1 MGIIFPVNDS
11 QINTDRSTRKSQIA
25 IEYAHRFVKNNPQ
38 SHVFWVY
45 AASAARF
52 DQAYKDI
59 ARKMKL
65 PRVDDPDVDVCEL
78 VSDWLNEDDSGQWLM
93 ILDNADNPD
102 LFFWPVDSEAPN
114 QVSTTKKPLID
125 YLPRTLNSRQRSR
138 INSNSARVK
147 TFPVGLFGVLRMM
160 ALVSL

>member
-1 MGIIFPVNDS
+1 MVAPSTSIRPIFLVPFERDRQFVGREDILFQVEEQLQNQRRVSLHGLGGIGYYFPISNS

-25 IEYAHRFVKNNPQ
+25 IEYAYRFVENNPQ

-78 VSDWLNEDDSGQWLM
+78 VSNWLSEDDSGQ
-93 ILDNADNPD
+93 
-102 LFFWPVDSEAPN
+102 
-114 QVSTTKKPLID
+114 
-125 YLPRTLNSRQRSR
+125 
-138 INSNSARVK
+138 
-147 TFPVGLFGVLRMM
+147 
-160 ALVSL
+160 